1 MIQQRGGWPAIKD
14 CAATFYIHW
23 SVVQRLNPS
32 TSNAVYRFDIVS
44 AGKISLGLTPLSR
57 YLDSQHQCASYLELY
72 VYELCAFY
80 QSLSS
85 HQISFMGRLVEP
97 GTLVGRILAQQEHSV
112 MAERSAVLI
121 YLCAA
126 SDDLRHSPGR
136 LQYVEFLGKKLAA
149 QDMGPDAS
157 LARVLW
163 ALIIDFENF
172 GLECP
177 ERTWLLSRMLY
188 VAAKLSDDL
197 RRKLDNQLLRFLVSD
212 ARDDLVLKP
221 ADFEANIWR
230 DIALVNVNE
239 EKTGTTAW
247 SYHR

>member
-1 MIQQRGGWPAIKD
+1 MVQQRGGWVAIKD

-23 SVVQRLNPS
+23 SVIHRLDPS
-32 TSNAVYRFDIVS
+32 TSNAVCRFDIVC
-44 AGKISLGLTPLSR
+44 AGEISLGLTPLSR
-57 YLDSQHQCASYLELY
+57 YLESSHHCASHLELY
-72 VYELCAFY
+72 VCELCAFY
-80 QSLSS
+80 RSLSR
-85 HQISFMGRLVEP
+85 HQVSFMGHLVEP
-97 GTLVGRILAQQEHSV
+97 GTLVGSMLAKQENSV
-112 MAERSAVLI
+112 VTERSAVLI

-126 SDDLRHSPGR
+126 SDDLCHSPSR
-136 LQYVEFLGKKLAA
+136 LQYVDLLGKKLVA
-149 QDMGPDAS
+149 QAMGPDAS

-188 VAAKLSDDL
+188 VATKLSADL

-212 ARDDLVLKP
+212 DRDDLVLEP
-221 ADFEANIWR
+221 ADFEAKVWR

-239 EKTGTTAW
+239 EKAGTKDW
-247 SYHR
+247 DYHR